1 MTEQFQQYSDY
12 LLHEK
17 RYSVHTHTAY
27 MKDLEQA
34 RDFFTE
40 QLNIS
45 DWHELKPAHLRSY
58 VVHLAQDGMEARSI
72 HRKISSLRSFFK
84 HFMRSGF
91 FTSNPV
97 QHITLPK
104 VRKKL
109 PVFVDEQKMET
120 LLEKVSFGDDFE
132 GKLHFAIFN
141 LFYATG
147 MRLSELCALKLHA
160 ADLSA
165 GNVKVLGKRNK
176 ERLIPLT
183 IEVREVL
190 STYREERN
198 KLPSADSEFFFL
210 RENGKPLYAKYVYL
224 VIKAGLSAVTTQD
237 KKSPHVLRH
246 TFATHMLNAGADINA
261 VKELLGHAGLAA
273 TQVYT
278 HNTLDK
284 LKKVYNQA
292 HPRA

>member
-12 LLHEK
+12 LLREK

-27 MKDLEQA
+27 MNDLEQA
-34 RDFFTE
+34 RAYFAE
-40 QLNIS
+40 QLNIN
-45 DWHELKPAHLRSY
+45 DWRELKSAHVRSFM
-58 VVHLAQDGMEARSI
+58 VHLTQQGIEARSV

-84 HFMRSGF
+84 YHTRAGF
-91 FTSNPV
+91 FTANPV

-120 LLEKVSFGDDFE
+120 LLEKVSFGDDYN
-132 GKLHFAIFN
+132 GKLHFAILN

-147 MRLSELCALKLHA
+147 MRLSELCNLKLA
-160 ADLSA
+160 DTDLSE

-176 ERLIPLT
+176 ERIIPLT
-183 IEVREVL
+183 IEVGEVL
-190 STYREERN
+190 AAYRAERN
-198 KLPSADSEFFFL
+198 KLQSADSVLFFL
-210 RENGKPLYAKYVYL
+210 RENGKPLYTKYVYN

-237 KKSPHVLRH
+237 KRSPHVLRH

>member
-1 MTEQFQQYSDY
+1 MTEQFQQFSGH

-27 MKDLEQA
+27 MKDLQQA
-34 RDFFTE
+34 GTFFVS
-40 QLNIS
+40 QFGIS
-45 DWHELKPAHLRSY
+45 DWRELKPVHIRSY
-58 VVHLAQDGMEARSI
+58 VVQLAQEGMEARSI
-72 HRKISSLRSFFK
+72 HRKISSLRAFFRY
-84 HFMRSGF
+84 HMRAGF
-91 FTSNPV
+91 FTASPV

-109 PVFVDEQKMET
+109 PVFVDEQKMNT
-120 LLEKVSFGDDFE
+120 LLDQVTFGDDYK

-147 MRLSELCALKLHA
+147 MRLSELCNLKKQHA
-160 ADLSA
+160 ALSE

-176 ERLIPLT
+176 ERIIPLT
-183 IEVREVL
+183 IEVKEVL
-190 STYREERN
+190 SAYCEERD
-198 KLPSADSEFFFL
+198 KLGAAGSDYFFL
-210 RENGKPLYAKYVYL
+210 RENGKPLYAKYVYN
-224 VIKAGLSAVTTQD
+224 VITAGLAAVTTQD